1 MLGDSSCVSEVTS
14 AISRIRMQSNSVNK
28 TELSSSDD
36 LNLAPQSP
44 STDVSE
50 SPKNQLTNSFR

>member
-1 MLGDSSCVSEVTS
+1 MLSDSSCVSEVTS
-14 AISRIRMQSNSVNK
+14 AISRIRMQSSSVNK
-28 TELSSSDD
+28 AELSSSDD

-44 STDVSE
+44 STVLSE